1 MSIRIVW
8 SEHEQAVLLQALI
21 DVLNHK
27 IEKKQAISK
36 VSKRLRKEAELRG
49 LEIDV
54 KFRNDNGISLQ
65 MSCLEYAYTDGK
77 SGLYVTCGWYFDI
90 VNTYR
95 NDQDKFCKLLK
106 ETRIVSEASVK
117 NKSAFQEWLECT
129 MLNKDA
135 LDIIA
140 ELGAFEILFKKN
152 GVISKRIFEIDDSNE
167 ISLLIN
173 NIKNNKGIRIHSRS
187 RRYLII
193 SGLSEYKKFLEYKNH
208 GIW

>member
-1 MSIRIVW
+1 M
-8 SEHEQAVLLQALI
+8 
-21 DVLNHK
+21 
-27 IEKKQAISK
+27 
-36 VSKRLRKEAELRG
+36 
-49 LEIDV
+49 
-54 KFRNDNGISLQ
+54 
-65 MSCLEYAYTDGK
+65 
-77 SGLYVTCGWYFDI
+77 
-90 VNTYR
+90 
-95 NDQDKFCKLLK
+95 
-106 ETRIVSEASVK
+106 SEASVK

-208 GIW
+208 DRKTEGRNTYINKSDFYLWLTEKKGLAATS